1 MNKIIHEEDI
11 NEIESTSSI
20 TAIKK
25 SKYYKKFEIIS
36 VLMKSEKQSKKIIQM
51 NKFIA
56 LYISIIL
63 IGLIIV

>member
-1 MNKIIHEEDI
+1 MNKVIHEEEV
-11 NEIESTSSI
+11 NEIGSTSSI

-25 SKYYKKFEIIS
+25 SKYFKKFEIMSI
-36 VLMKSEKQSKKIIQM
+36 LMKSEKQSKKIIQM